1 MGLLDGIIGNVIG
14 SMLSGNQTQSPL
26 GGVLG
31 GLGGRNTRGTNPLL
45 QIALVLLQQNGGLE
59 GILGKFRESGLN
71 DQADSWVSTGP
82 NMGISSDQLQQA
94 LGSST
99 VSDIASQLGLSREQT
114 GSALS
119 ELLPE
124 VINQLT
130 PHGEVTAEGN
140 DAIAEGLESL
150 ARSAGK

>member
-14 SMLSGNQTQSPL
+14 SVLSGNQTRSPL
-26 GGVLG
+26 GAGLG
-31 GLGGRNTRGTNPLL
+31 GLGGGNARDANPLL

-59 GILGKFRESGLN
+59 GILGKFREAGLN
-71 DQADSWVSTGP
+71 DQADSWVSTGA
-82 NMGISSDQLQQA
+82 NRGISPDQLEQA

-99 VSDIASQLGLSREQT
+99 VSDIASQLGLSQEQT

-124 VINQLT
+124 VINRLT
-130 PHGEVTAEGN
+130 PQGQVTAEGN

-150 ARSAGK
+150 AKSVDK